1 GVPLVS
7 FSNLATW
14 GKSNPITVASIAVA
28 AVSLGVIVYV
38 VITAG
43 GLRSE
48 IGDRRSMF
56 NTTRQLMSQSIEVP
70 SEAPDGRPDYLRN
83 MAISPQ
89 VIDRMRG
96 IYERMRDQLERVFER
111 AEGINRPDR
120 QMLVEDLFPNA
131 ARTADLPITAR
142 FAYRR
147 KVPMILGQPVDD
159 DNLVRLNAG
168 EPPDAATVGLQ
179 LAEDEREF
187 RRQYQGASG
196 EDVSLTPEQERQL
209 REEKRDRTLQ
219 MIRDQAEAIHLYAAL
234 DPDDDAFPFAMRESL
249 VNPAPGAGSPTPALL
264 WEAQLELWIME
275 DIARAIAR
283 VNAVDNPDAN
293 VATAPVKRLLNVAVL
308 PGYVGIHTKGGL
320 EESTSRR
327 SGTMRVTAEG
337 MYDPPDHPTLD
348 DPDQQLDAAFHYTPT
363 GRVSNALYDVR
374 HAQLR
379 AVVDVRK
386 LPELLDELSHV
397 NFMTVLRVETRDVN
411 EFEALRE
418 GYFYGTGDA
427 VEVMLLIESIW
438 LRSWTESLMPD
449 TTKRYL
455 GIIEPLEES
464 ESGNYGERGGPRG
477 PDSEDGR
484 RYNP

>member
-1 GVPLVS
+1 MS

-28 AVSLGVIVYV
+28 AVSLGVIAYV
-38 VITAG
+38 VIAAG

-48 IGDRRSMF
+48 IDDRSSMF

-70 SEAPDGRPDYLRN
+70 SEDPDGRPEYLRN

-96 IYERMRDQLERVFER
+96 IYDRMRDQLERVFQR

-120 QMLVEDLFPNA
+120 EMLVEGLFPNA
-131 ARTADLPITAR
+131 DRTADLPITAR

-147 KVPMILGQPVDD
+147 KVPMILGPPVDE

-168 EPPDAATVGLQ
+168 EPPEAAAVGLQ

-219 MIRDQAEAIHLYAAL
+219 MIRDRAESIHLYAEM
-234 DPDDDAFPFAMRESL
+234 DPDAEDFPFTMRQSL
-249 VNPAPGAGSPTPALL
+249 VNPTPGAGSPTPALL
-264 WEAQLELWIME
+264 WEAQLELWIMQ

-283 VNAVDNPDAN
+283 VNAVDNPSAN
-293 VATAPVKRLLNVAVL
+293 VATVPVKRLLNVAVV

-320 EESTSRR
+320 EDSSSRR
-327 SGTMRVTAEG
+327 TGAMRIADADG
-337 MYDPPDHPTLD
+337 LYDPPDHPTLD
-348 DPDQQLDAAFHYTPT
+348 DPDKRLQAAFHYTPT

-379 AVVDVRK
+379 AVVDVRR
-386 LPELLDELSHV
+386 LPELLDALSHV
-397 NFMTVLRVETRDVN
+397 NFMTVLGVGIRDVN
-411 EFEALRE
+411 EFEHLRE

-427 VEVMLLIESIW
+427 VEVTLLIESIW
-438 LRSWTESLMPD
+438 LRTWTEPLMPD

-455 GIIEPLEES
+455 GILEPEEDPQ
-464 ESGNYGERGGPRG
+464 SGNAGGFGGPG
-477 PDSEDGR
+477 SEGGR